1 MMPNTEKIAPQHLA
15 RPAVVYVRQSTAGQV
30 RHHHESRRRQYDLAV
45 HAKQLGWREV
55 SVIDEDLGR
64 SGASSVARTG
74 FKHLVAEVG
83 LGHIGAIL
91 AIEVSR
97 LARNNRDW
105 YQLLDLC
112 GLMDTLIIDDEGIY
126 NTRHPN
132 DRLVLGLKGTM
143 SEAELGWIRQRAQ
156 QGLLSKARRGELIL
170 GLPIGYVKGADGR
183 IEKHPD
189 SRIREA
195 LELVFRK
202 FAELGS
208 VRQVLLWFRQ
218 ETLALPSLEYQRGL
232 GQVAHWRLPVYNTIH
247 KILCNPIYAGAY
259 AFGRT
264 ATRTRVVDG
273 RAHKTRGHRRERE
286 DWIVLLRQH
295 HEGYIDWDTYER
307 NRRLIA
313 DNAQMKGVMVKGPA
327 REGRSLL
334 TGLLRCKRCGRKL
347 HVAYSGVGGKV
358 PRYSC
363 RGAAINH
370 GAGRCISFGGLRVD
384 AAVESEVLRV
394 LTPGAVEAAVDTAQ
408 QAAQHSDEVAR
419 ALTLELEEARYQAAR
434 AERQYDAVEP
444 ENRLVAETL
453 ERRWNE
459 ALARVGELDRR
470 LAELK
475 SEQSRQPIP
484 DRARLFALAET
495 FPAIWSN
502 PATDCRT
509 KKRLVRLLIEEIV
522 VGIVADQSIELVI
535 HWKGD
540 KHSVLYVHKNRTGE
554 HRYTTDREVVD
565 VVRDLACTLPDAQIA
580 RVLNRL
586 GYRTGAG
593 NTWVQTRVNSL
604 RNHNGITA
612 FNPERDGNQALTIA
626 AAANLLGV
634 STATVRKLVESGLLS
649 AHQPVPYAPWAIS
662 PEQLASEKVKAV
674 VEAVRLRQKLPRSV
688 PAGQLTLINPG
699 T

>member
-1 MMPNTEKIAPQHLA
+1 MMMASAEKIGPQHLA
-15 RPAVVYVRQSTAGQV
+15 RPAMVYVRQSTINQV
-30 RHHHESRRRQYDLAV
+30 RHHHESRRRQYDLAAR
-45 HAKQLGWREV
+45 AKQLGWREV

-64 SGASSVARTG
+64 SGASSAARTG
-74 FKHLVAEVG
+74 FNHLVAEVG
-83 LGHIGAIL
+83 LGRIGAIF

-112 GLMDTLIIDDEGIY
+112 GLMDTLIIDDEAVY
-126 NTRHPN
+126 NTRHLN
-132 DRLVLGLKGTM
+132 DRLLLGLKGTM
-143 SEAELGWIRQRAQ
+143 SEAELGWMQQRAQ

-170 GLPIGYVKGADGR
+170 RLPVGYVRVADGR
-183 IEKHPD
+183 MEKHPD
-189 SRIREA
+189 ARIRES

-202 FAELGS
+202 FAEMGS

-218 ETLALPSLEYQRGL
+218 EALALPSLEQERGV
-232 GQVAHWRLPVYNTIH
+232 GPVKWRLPVYSTIH

-264 ATRTRVVDG
+264 GTRTRVVDG
-273 RAHKTRGHRRERE
+273 RAHKTRGHLRERE
-286 DWIVLLRQH
+286 EWIVLLHNH

-313 DNAQMKGVMVKGPA
+313 ENAQMKGMMVRGAA

-334 TGLLRCKRCGRKL
+334 AGLLRCGRCGRKL
-347 HVAYSGVGGKV
+347 HVAYSGNDGKV

-370 GAGRCISFGGLRVD
+370 GADRCISFGGLRVD
-384 AAVESEVLRV
+384 GAVESEVLRV
-394 LTPGAVEAAVDTAQ
+394 LTPGAIEAALDNAQ
-408 QAAQHSDEVAR
+408 RGAEQTDEVLR

-434 AERQYDAVEP
+434 AQRQYDAVEP

-459 ALARVGELDRR
+459 ALARVGELDHR
-470 LAELK
+470 LEQLK
-475 SEQSRQPIP
+475 SDGSRQPMP
-484 DRARLFALAET
+484 DRKRLLALAHRFPET
-495 FPAIWSN
+495 WSN
-502 PATDCRT
+502 PATDYRI

-522 VGIVADQSIELVI
+522 ASVLADQKIQLII
-535 HWKGD
+535 HWKGG
-540 KHSVLYVHKNRTGE
+540 KHSLLYVRKSRTGE
-554 HRYTTDREVVD
+554 HRHTTQREVVE
-565 VVRDLACTLPDAQIA
+565 VVRELARTLPDAQIA

-593 NTWVQTRVNSL
+593 NTWIQSRVDSL
-604 RNHNGITA
+604 RNHNGIAA
-612 FNPERDGNQALTIA
+612 FNPERDGDRIVTIDGA
-626 AAANLLGV
+626 AQILDVRTAA
-634 STATVRKLVESGLLS
+634 VRKLIKWGILN
-649 AHQPVPYAPWAIS
+649 AHQPVPYAPWTIS
-662 PEQLASEKVKAV
+662 REQLAGEPVRAAV
-674 VEAVRLRQKLPRSV
+674 DAIKLRRKLPQSV
-688 PAGQLTLINPG
+688 PAVQLNLIKSS

>member
-1 MMPNTEKIAPQHLA
+1 MMPSAEKIGPQHLA
-15 RPAVVYVRQSTAGQV
+15 RPAVVYVRQSTVSQV
-30 RHHHESRRRQYDLAV
+30 RHHHESRRRQYDLAAR
-45 HAKQLGWREV
+45 AKQLGWCEV

-64 SGASSVARTG
+64 SGASSAARPG

-83 LGHIGAIL
+83 LGRIGAIF

-97 LARNNRDW
+97 FARNNRDW

-112 GLMDTLIIDDEGIY
+112 GLMDTLIIDDEGAY
-126 NTRHPN
+126 NTRQVN
-132 DRLVLGLKGTM
+132 DRLLLGLKGTM

-170 GLPIGYVKGADGR
+170 ALPIGYVRAVDGR

-189 SRIREA
+189 ARIREA
-195 LELVFRK
+195 LEMVFRK
-202 FAELGS
+202 FGALGS
-208 VRQVLLWFRQ
+208 ARQVLLWFRQ
-218 ETLALPSLEYQRGL
+218 EALALPSLEQERG
-232 GQVAHWRLPVYNTIH
+232 GGPVKWRLPVYSTIH

-264 ATRTRVVDG
+264 ETRTRVVDG
-273 RAHKTRGHRRERE
+273 RAHRTRGHLRERE
-286 DWIVLLRQH
+286 EWTVLLREH

-313 DNAQMKGVMVKGPA
+313 DNAQMKGVMVRGAA

-334 TGLLRCKRCGRKL
+334 AGLLRCGRCGRKL
-347 HVAYSGVGGKV
+347 HVAYSGNDGKV

-370 GAGRCISFGGLRVD
+370 GADRCISFGGLRVD
-384 AAVESEVLRV
+384 GAVEGEVLRV
-394 LTPGAVEAAVDTAQ
+394 LTPGAIEAALDNAQ
-408 QAAQHSDEVAR
+408 GAAAQTDEVLH

-459 ALARVGELDRR
+459 ALARVGELERR
-470 LAELK
+470 LEQLK
-475 SEQSRQPIP
+475 SERSRQPMP
-484 DRARLFALAET
+484 DRERLLALAQRFPET
-495 FPAIWSN
+495 WSN
-502 PATDCRT
+502 PATDYRL
-509 KKRLVRLLIEEIV
+509 KKRLVRLLIEEIMASV
-522 VGIVADQSIELVI
+522 VTGQSIQLII
-535 HWKGD
+535 HWKGG
-540 KHSVLYVHKNRTGE
+540 KHSILYVRKSRTGE
-554 HRYTTDREVVD
+554 HRYATDREVVE
-565 VVRDLACTLPDAQIA
+565 VVRELARTLPDAQIA

-593 NTWVQTRVNSL
+593 NTWIQSRVDSL
-604 RNHNGITA
+604 RNNHGIAA
-612 FNPERDGNQALTIA
+612 FNPERDGDGVVTIGQAAQILD
-626 AAANLLGV
+626 V
-634 STATVRKLVESGLLS
+634 STEAVRQLIERGVLS
-649 AHQPVPYAPWAIS
+649 ARQPVPYAPWAIS
-662 PEQLASEKVKAV
+662 REQLADEPVRAAVEIVK
-674 VEAVRLRQKLPRSV
+674 LRRKLPQSA
-688 PAGQLTLINPG
+688 PAEQLNLIKSG

>member
-1 MMPNTEKIAPQHLA
+1 MMASAEKIGPEHLA
-15 RPAVVYVRQSTAGQV
+15 RPAVVYVGQSTISRV
-30 RHHHESRRRQYDLAV
+30 RHHHESRRRQYDLAAR
-45 HAKQLGWREV
+45 AKQLGWHEV

-64 SGASSVARTG
+64 SGASSTARTG

-83 LGHIGAIL
+83 LGLIGAIF

-112 GLMDTLIIDDEGIY
+112 GLMDTLIIDDEGIH
-126 NTRHPN
+126 NTRYPN
-132 DRLVLGLKGTM
+132 DRLLLGLKGTM

-170 GLPIGYVKGADGR
+170 GLPIGYVRGADER

-189 SRIREA
+189 ARIREA
-195 LELVFRK
+195 LEMVFRK

-218 ETLALPSLEYQRGL
+218 EALTLPSLEQECGV
-232 GQVAHWRLPVYNTIH
+232 GGPVKWRLPVYSSIH

-264 ATRTRVVDG
+264 GTRTRVVDG
-273 RAHKTRGHRRERE
+273 RAHRTRGHRRERE
-286 DWIVLLRQH
+286 EWIVLLREH

-307 NRRLIA
+307 NRRLIT
-313 DNAQMKGVMVKGPA
+313 DNAQMKGVMVRGAA

-334 TGLLRCKRCGRKL
+334 AGFLRCGRCGRKL
-347 HVAYSGVGGKV
+347 HVAYSGSDGKV

-370 GAGRCISFGGLRVD
+370 GADRCISFGGLKVD
-384 AAVESEVLRV
+384 VAVESEVLRV
-394 LTPGAVEAAVDTAQ
+394 LTPGAIEAALDKAQ
-408 QAAQHSDEVAR
+408 RATERTDEVVR
-419 ALTLELEEARYQAAR
+419 ALTLEHEEARYQAAR

-470 LAELK
+470 LEQLK
-475 SEQSRQPIP
+475 SERSRQPMP
-484 DRARLFALAET
+484 DRERLLTLARRFPET
-495 FPAIWSN
+495 WSN
-502 PATDCRT
+502 PATDYRV
-509 KKRLVRLLIEEIV
+509 KKRLVRLLIEEIIASV
-522 VGIVADQSIELVI
+522 VAEQSIQLII
-535 HWKGD
+535 HWKGG
-540 KHSVLYVHKNRTGE
+540 KHSILYVRKSRIGE
-554 HRYTTDREVVD
+554 HRHTTQREVVE
-565 VVRDLACTLPDAQIA
+565 VVRELARTLPNAQIA

-593 NTWVQTRVNSL
+593 NTWIQARVASL
-604 RNHNGITA
+604 RNHNGIA
-612 FNPERDGNQALTIA
+612 VFNSERDRDRVVTIGEA
-626 AAANLLGV
+626 AQILEI
-634 STATVRKLVESGLLS
+634 STEAVRKLIECGILS
-649 AHQPVPYAPWAIS
+649 ARQPVPYAPWAIAR
-662 PEQLASEKVKAV
+662 EQLADESVRGAA
-674 VEAVRLRQKLPRSV
+674 EAIKLRRKLPQSV
-688 PAGQLTLINPG
+688 PAEQLNLIKSG